1 MVFVIHL
8 STAWQIL
15 AIATLFALFC
25 VTGFGIYNLFF
36 HPLRKYPGPRLWA
49 ASLFPSL
56 WYFTHGELIYKLREL
71 HEQYGDVV
79 RIAPDEVVYI
89 GQEAQKDI
97 YAFGGGS
104 GPFVKSP
111 DFYFSLGGSHSIVTT
126 PKNAEHAKIRKL
138 LGSSF
143 SEKAIREQEPAVM
156 NFINL
161 FIKRLHERA
170 HQGPQD
176 LSKWFNLITFDV
188 IGDLAF
194 GEPFGS
200 VDSGD
205 YHPWV
210 RTMTQNNL
218 WSVLV
223 GSAQR
228 LPLIQPLLQYLI
240 PATLKEER
248 AQMIAYTKDK
258 VARRI
263 PQGSTRT
270 DFMSPLLRADSFSI
284 QELELN
290 AMTFVVAGSDTTASL
305 LSGLTYHL
313 CLNPHVLDRLTAE
326 VRSAFRSDDE
336 INMTSVNSLKYEMA
350 VLKEGLRIF
359 PPASAGLP
367 RRVPEG
373 GATVAGEW
381 VPEGTRVHV
390 SPWASYQSSSR
401 FYLPQSFI
409 PERWLGDPRFANDD
423 LKIITPFSIGPR
435 NCIGMK

>member
-1 MVFVIHL
+1 
-8 STAWQIL
+8 
-15 AIATLFALFC
+15 
-25 VTGFGIYNLFF
+25 
-36 HPLRKYPGPRLWA
+36 
-49 ASLFPSL
+49 
-56 WYFTHGELIYKLREL
+56 LIYKLLEL
-71 HEQYGDVV
+71 HAQYGDVV

-111 DFYFSLGGSHSIVTT
+111 DFYFSLAGAHSIVTT
-126 PKNAEHAKIRKL
+126 PSNAEHGKVRKIL
-138 LGSSF
+138 SSSF
-143 SEKAIREQEPAVM
+143 SDKAIREQEPAVM
-156 NFINL
+156 KLINL
-161 FIKRLHERA
+161 FIQRLQERA
-170 HQGPQD
+170 HRGPQD
-176 LSKWFNLITFDV
+176 LSKWFNLLTFDI

-200 VDSGD
+200 VGTGD

-210 RTMTQNNL
+210 RTMTQNNI

-228 LPLIQPLLQYLI
+228 LPLLQPFLRRLI
-240 PATLKEER
+240 PVSLKEER
-248 AQMIAYTKDK
+248 AQMITYTKDQ

-263 PQGSTRT
+263 PQGSSRT
-270 DFMSPLLRADSFSI
+270 DFMSPLLRAESFSR

-313 CLNPHVLDRLTAE
+313 CQNPHVLDKLTAE
-326 VRSAFRSDDE
+326 VRSAFQSDEE
-336 INMTSVNSLKYEMA
+336 INFTSVNSLKYELA
-350 VLKEGLRIF
+350 VLKEGLRMF

-367 RRVPEG
+367 RRVPVG

-381 VPEGTRVHV
+381 VPGGV
-390 SPWASYQSSSR
+390 SRIHSTTNPTM
-401 FYLPQSFI
+401 
-409 PERWLGDPRFANDD
+409 EV
-423 LKIITPFSIGPR
+423 
-435 NCIGMK
+435 